1 MKKHIIS
8 IILVLSLLL
17 NCGIM
22 NAFAQTEDN
31 DDNITIYF
39 HCPQEFTTDGI
50 VRCEMVPKNNILT
63 SELFYGE
70 QMENGL
76 YKFEVP
82 NLSDY
87 IFFVFCNGVNATSE
101 VDPDSRITDGFVVAQ
116 NNSIYSYDS
125 DELIDINDKIYT
137 NFAIHWADWRYYYG
151 YGDWMDFEE
160 WNRYQA
166 YLKYVSNDQFECPV
180 LNSAFPEN
188 YWYKYKELYTFNN
201 NVLSFGADNEKT
213 SEPSY
218 GVYGDYVL
226 RNNESYSP
234 SIFGYNVY
242 LARSNE
248 VVSLREAYDTNT
260 DGIESVFSDFG
271 LGELIGD
278 VDNDRSL
285 TILDATNIQRNL
297 AQITEFSDDD
307 KIEGVCEDD
316 SISISYISDFN
327 RDGKRDIL
335 DATTIQIR
343 LASL

>member
-22 NAFAQTEDN
+22 NAFAQTED
-31 DDNITIYF
+31 DNSVTYFF
-39 HCPQEFTTDGI
+39 HCPADFTEDGTI
-50 VRCEMVPKNNILT
+50 RCELIPKDNILKVDYI
-63 SELFYGE
+63 YGE
-70 QMENGL
+70 LIENGL
-76 YKFEVP
+76 YKFVVP
-82 NLSDY
+82 DLSLY
-87 IFFVFCNGVNATSE
+87 SWMCISNGVDGYSEADPKVKAT
-101 VDPDSRITDGFVVAQ
+101 DAFLMAD
-116 NNSIYSYDS
+116 NNCVYSYDS
-125 DELIDINDKIYT
+125 DETISIENKIYT
-137 NFAIHWADWRYYYG
+137 NFTLHWGDWRYCYG

-180 LNSAFPEN
+180 LNSAFPES

-242 LARSNE
+242 LARSSE
-248 VVSLREAYDTNT
+248 VVSLREAYNTNV
-260 DGIESVFSDFG
+260 DGIESIFSEYG

-335 DATTIQIR
+335 DATTIQKR